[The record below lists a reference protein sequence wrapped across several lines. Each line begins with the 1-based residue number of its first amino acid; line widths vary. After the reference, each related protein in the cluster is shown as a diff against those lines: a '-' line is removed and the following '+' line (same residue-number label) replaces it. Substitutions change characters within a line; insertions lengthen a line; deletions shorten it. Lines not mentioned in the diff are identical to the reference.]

1 MAAEQL
7 PASQYTVGGQ
17 VTAAKYQVIS
27 SSYGIEEDTES
38 KKNGAG
44 QHRCDITY
52 SRRQTLSI
60 TVELEDDAVA
70 TLWTTGGS
78 IAADATINFKLADG
92 STASAWEIR
101 SVSRVN
107 TRGPVQ
113 IQLELVSTTDLIT
126 A

>member
-1 MAAEQL
+1 MATEQL

-17 VTAAKYQVIS
+17 VAAAKYQVIS
-27 SSYGIEEDTES
+27 SSYGFEEDTES
-38 KKNGAG
+38 KKNGTG

-60 TVELEDDAVA
+60 TVELEDDASDS
-70 TLWTTGGS
+70 LWVTGGS
-78 IAADATINFKLADG
+78 IASDATIAFPLADG

-101 SVSRVN
+101 SVQRVN

>member
-1 MAAEQL
+1 MATEQL
-7 PASQYTVGGQ
+7 PDSQYTVGGQ
-17 VTAAKYQVIS
+17 VAASKYQVIS

-38 KKNGAG
+38 KKNATG

-60 TVELEDDAVA
+60 TVELEDDASA
-70 TLWTTGGS
+70 ALWVTGGS
-78 IAADATINFKLADG
+78 IASDATIAFPLADG

-101 SVSRVN
+101 SVQRLH